1 MQSGK
6 KVRALYDILGV
17 EPDATEDEIKSA
29 YRTLAMKYHP
39 DRNDGIETTD
49 FTEATKAYKILSDPE
64 KRKEY
69 DKTGYT
75 KDNVHDTMEVAVEI
89 LQNWF
94 RSCLN
99 DDTVLKGDVIH
110 RLKTM
115 GDSNIEQCKQRIVL
129 TNKKIKKL
137 RKVVKRLKY
146 KGNSSADYLSLVV
159 QDIINTLTRN
169 MSQANYQI
177 SVIKLIFQMLG
188 FYEYD
193 YNIDPD
199 DPEENNETTKPLG
212 NIFDFA
218 RKATDL

>member
-1 MQSGK
+1 MKAGK

-17 EPDATEDEIKSA
+17 ESNATADEIKTA

-39 DRNDGIETTD
+39 DRNDGIDATE

-64 KRKEY
+64 KREEY

-75 KDNVHDTMEVAVEI
+75 KDNIHDTMEVAVEI

-94 RSCLN
+94 RNCLN
-99 DDTVLKGDVIH
+99 DDDALKNDVIH
-110 RLKTM
+110 RLRAM
-115 GDSNIEQCKQRIVL
+115 GESNIGQCKQRIVL

-137 RKVVKRLKY
+137 RKVIKRLKY
-146 KGNSSADYLSLVV
+146 TGNSSADYLSLVI

-169 MSQANYQI
+169 MTQANYQI

-193 YNIDPD
+193 YNLDPD
-199 DPEENNETTKPLG
+199 EDENLTEQQPLG
-212 NIFDFA
+212 NVFDFA